1 MKTTSRRDLS
11 FLEAIAPFAVM
22 LMLFVAGAGFA
33 HSGPSTIV
41 VAMLGAAAVAGISA
55 HRVGATWADIER
67 AASDKLAGVLPV
79 VLILL
84 AIGMLIGT
92 WMLSGTIPYLVSL
105 GIRLVN
111 PDYLV
116 LTAFL
121 ATAVMSLATGT
132 SWGSAGTIGVA
143 MMSMAAALDAPLPA
157 VAGAVISGAYFGDKI
172 SPLSDTT
179 NICAIS
185 VNIDLYRHIRHLL
198 YTTVPSFVIA
208 CVVYALVPGGA
219 SAATSQKAAAL
230 IVEIDRLYH
239 APLLAMLPPLVVVIA
254 IARKRPP
261 VLGIVASSLVAA
273 LIGILVQHFS
283 AADAVAAAMTGFT
296 AQMTASIG
304 ADPAALSGAFRALAE
319 RGGVYSM
326 APTLVVI
333 IAAFILAG
341 AMHVSG
347 ALNTLVRRLLAFAH
361 STFGLVAAAAASS
374 FMIVALISHS
384 GVTAL
389 LIGGLYKDAFL
400 RRGLAP
406 ENLSR
411 TIEDA
416 ATITEPL
423 LPWPVSAVYM
433 AGVVGVPTLQYA
445 PWAVFCF
452 TGTLGTLLLAATF
465 DRTGFGLRR
474 AVDEAAPADVG
485 AADATRAISRSPL

>member
-1 MKTTSRRDLS
+1 MRAISRGDLS
-11 FLEAIAPFAVM
+11 FLEAIAPFVAM
-22 LMLFVAGAGFA
+22 LALFVAGSVFARAG
-33 HSGPSTIV
+33 PPTIV
-41 VAMLGAAAVAGISA
+41 VAMLGAAAVAGVSA
-55 HRVGATWADIER
+55 RRVGATWADIER
-67 AASDKLAGVLPV
+67 AASEKLAAVLPV

-92 WMLSGTIPYLVSL
+92 WMLSGTIPYLVSF
-105 GIRLVN
+105 GIRLID
-111 PDYLV
+111 PHFLV

-143 MMSMAAALDAPLPA
+143 MMGMASALDAPLPV

-198 YTTVPSFVIA
+198 YTTIPSFVIA
-208 CVVYALVPGGA
+208 CIVYGLVRGGTG
-219 SAATSQKAAAL
+219 AATSEKAATL
-230 IVEIDRLYH
+230 ISEIGRVYR

-254 IARKRPP
+254 IVRRRPP

-273 LIGILVQHFS
+273 VIGVAAQHFS
-283 AADAVAAAMTGFT
+283 VADAVGAAMTGFT
-296 AQMTASIG
+296 VKMTASTG
-304 ADPAALSGAFRALAE
+304 VDPATLSTAFGTLAG
-319 RGGVYSM
+319 RGGVYGM
-326 APTLVVI
+326 ASTLVVI

-341 AMHVSG
+341 AMDVSG
-347 ALNTLVRRLLAFAH
+347 ALDTLVRRLLALVD
-361 STFGLVAAAAASS
+361 STFSLVAAAAASAA
-374 FMIVALISHS
+374 MMVALISHS

-416 ATITEPL
+416 ATIVEPL
-423 LPWPVSAVYM
+423 LPWTVSAVYM
-433 AGVVGVPTLQYA
+433 SSVVGVPTLDYA
-445 PWAVFCF
+445 PWAIFCF
-452 TGTLGTLLLAATF
+452 TGTLGTLFYAATF

-474 AVDEAAPADVG
+474 EPAPSAGPPTAALVDESA
-485 AADATRAISRSPL
+485 